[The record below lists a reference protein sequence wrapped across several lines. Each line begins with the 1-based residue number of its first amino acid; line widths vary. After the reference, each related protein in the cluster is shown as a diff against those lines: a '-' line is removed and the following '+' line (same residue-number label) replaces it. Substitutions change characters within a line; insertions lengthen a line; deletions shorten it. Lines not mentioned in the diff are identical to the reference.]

1 MHKNDCI
8 NFIESSLNNGKLPG
22 MNAMA
27 QMAPVNRKLDYPVK
41 NNYSDSAVAILLFE
55 QDGELFF
62 PLIKR
67 TSHNKNDK
75 HRGQISLPGGK
86 FDQED
91 KTLLNC
97 AMRELEEELGV
108 DKANISTLGELTKL
122 FIPVSN
128 FMVQPFVF
136 YSAKYNH
143 FTAQESEVEYI
154 LEIQLRDLLDDNNVK
169 KGEIE
174 LISGRKINDIPYFNL
189 NNHII
194 WGATAMI
201 LNEFKN
207 VAISY
212 KTN

>member
-1 MHKNDCI
+1 MD
-8 NFIESSLNNGKLPG
+8 
-22 MNAMA
+22 AMA
-27 QMAPVNRKLDYPVK
+27 QMAPINRQLKYPDK
-41 NNYSDSAVAILLFE
+41 NNYSYSAVALLLYE
-55 QDGELFF
+55 KDDELYF

-86 FDQED
+86 YDKEDQ
-91 KTLLNC
+91 TLLNC

-108 DKANISTLGELTKL
+108 DKTNISTLGELTKL
-122 FIPVSN
+122 FIPVSS

-136 YSAKYNH
+136 YSDNYSH
-143 FTAQESEVEYI
+143 FAAQESEVEYI
-154 LEIQLRDLLDDNNVK
+154 LEVKLKDLLDDRNVK